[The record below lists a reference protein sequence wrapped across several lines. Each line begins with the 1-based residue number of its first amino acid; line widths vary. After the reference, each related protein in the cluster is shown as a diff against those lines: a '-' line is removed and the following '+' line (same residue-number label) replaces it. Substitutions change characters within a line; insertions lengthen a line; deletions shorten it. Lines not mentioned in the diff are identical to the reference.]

1 MTRAPNKPAS
11 ANRAMTLLFRIL
23 HPQRPVAEPGRWPY
37 VYSTSRRLFHTCIRS
52 PMGSPC
58 SLRSGRES

>member
-23 HPQRPVAEPGRWPY
+23 HPQRPVAEPGRY
-37 VYSTSRRLFHTCIRS
+37 ANSHL
-52 PMGSPC
+52 
-58 SLRSGRES
+58 